1 MTMTMKKSLFQLA
14 LLLFAAGNLPAS
26 TAEKLPQINFSPIPA
41 EQKFS
46 LTINNLKEAAS
57 ITLHDGDNG
66 SILLTATAPKGQNFA
81 KIFNLSQLP
90 VGDYYVKITT
100 SLQKTVQPIQL
111 TKHGVIVDHANTKKS
126 FAPIFRVESGKY
138 VDLSYFAGKIAQVK
152 VAIFDDNGKEVF
164 SEDLD
169 NVYLV
174 EKRYSLKHLP
184 WGSYSIQLRTND
196 EVFAR
201 SFELR

>member
-1 MTMTMKKSLFQLA
+1 MTMTMKKSVFQLA
-14 LLLFAAGNLPAS
+14 LLLFAAGNLLAS

-57 ITLHDGDNG
+57 ITLHDGANG
-66 SILLTATAPKGQNFA
+66 AILLTATAPKGQNFA

-100 SLQKTVQPIQL
+100 SLQRTVQPIQL

-126 FAPIFRVESGKY
+126 FAPVFRIADGKH
-138 VDLSYFAGKIAQVK
+138 VDISYFTGKITEVK

-164 SEDLD
+164 SEDLE

-174 EKRYSLKHLP
+174 EKRYSLKQLL
-184 WGSYSIQLRTND
+184 WGKYSIQVRTAD
-196 EVFAR
+196 EVYAR
-201 SFELR
+201 TFELK